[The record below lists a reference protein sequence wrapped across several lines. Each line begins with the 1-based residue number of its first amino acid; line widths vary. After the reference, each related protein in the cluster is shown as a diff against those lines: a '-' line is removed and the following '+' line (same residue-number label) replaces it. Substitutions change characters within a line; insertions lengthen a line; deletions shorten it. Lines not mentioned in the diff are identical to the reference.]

1 MPSRR
6 PGRPPGPACS
16 CRSIPRAAASPHMRG
31 VRAPR
36 AAPGRWRGDGGS
48 PVGSWERAKGAGGV
62 TILGLSRGRGRRCSS
77 SRGEGPPSLPTPG
90 SPCLSLKLARLR
102 RPADDDKPVWAMPRS
117 FPGLGAAR
125 RAGGVLN
132 HQWGAGFAFECGA
145 GWGALWEAGLRRA
158 ISDVHR
164 QGPFGLAAIA
174 ATRRRSLPLPPAA
187 ARCHATRRCLMLCL
201 PTTAIN
207 RQGIIWC
214 SWIACHEQN
223 PACSYSTTRPRRC
236 APVWTAAELG
246 PPRSPGGNDP
256 IPGLTHCCTPG
267 LCACRVKDKQ
277 FGNTNLGVMPV
288 PYVRGTAASREQQ
301 PVIQPHCS
309 ASAADSAG

>member
-1 MPSRR
+1 MGTSQGSWGCDNPGIVKR
-6 PGRPPGPACS
+6 PGQALQQLKRGGTSLPPHAGVTVPFSQTRA
-16 CRSIPRAAASPHMRG
+16 PAAASRRRQACVG
-31 VRAPR
+31 DATEFPR
-36 AAPGRWRGDGGS
+36 ARG
-48 PVGSWERAKGAGGV
+48 
-62 TILGLSRGRGRRCSS
+62 
-77 SRGEGPPSLPTPG
+77 GPQS
-90 SPCLSLKLARLR
+90 
-102 RPADDDKPVWAMPRS
+102 
-117 FPGLGAAR
+117 
-125 RAGGVLN
+125 GGVLN

-246 PPRSPGGNDP
+246 PPRAPGGNDP